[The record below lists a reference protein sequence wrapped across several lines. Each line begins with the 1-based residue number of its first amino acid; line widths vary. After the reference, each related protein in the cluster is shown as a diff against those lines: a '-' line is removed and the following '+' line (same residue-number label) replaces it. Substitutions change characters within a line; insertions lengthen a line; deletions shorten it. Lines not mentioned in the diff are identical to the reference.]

1 MFMLSAKIKA
11 IAAAKTRI
19 ANLEQMIANDLNRE
33 LSCLPAMFGFTST
46 AAFTK
51 ALRRA
56 ARPTARAKRKR
67 AKITDTTR
75 SRVRQLVEAGKT
87 GPEIAKLVRISLPS
101 VQNIKRALGL
111 VKSN

>member
-1 MFMLSAKIKA
+1 MLTAKLKTL
-11 IAAAKTRI
+11 AAAKTRI
-19 ANLEQMIANDLNRE
+19 AKLESAIANDLNRE
-33 LSCLPAMFGFTST
+33 LARLPAKFGFTST

-56 ARPTARAKRKR
+56 TRQTNVTKRRR

-75 SRVRQLVEAGKT
+75 SRVRQLIEDGKT
-87 GPEIAKLVRISLPS
+87 GPEITKLVRISLAS

-111 VKSN
+111 VKAN